1 MSSKANVQ
9 ITSSGRLYAAL
20 LLMGLCAVALVARAV
35 QLQVMDTDFLQG
47 QGDARHLRVVEI
59 PATRGRIT
67 DRNGEPLAVSTP
79 VESVWVNPPELLQSP
94 AEIIP
99 LAAVLG
105 VSASDIERKLTQ
117 RAEKE
122 FVWLKRRLIP
132 EQADRI
138 RNLAIPGV
146 FLQKEYRRFYPAH
159 EVTSHVLGYTNI
171 DDIGQEGLELAY
183 DNWMRGIPGSK
194 RVIKDRLGRIVEEV
208 ELIKEAQPGNDLHLT
223 IDRRLQYLAFRELQA
238 TLLEHQ
244 AQSGSVVLL
253 DVDSGEIL
261 AMVNLPAYNPNQVRK
276 GDGERKRNRAITDVV
291 EPGSVIKP
299 FIVATALESG
309 AYQPHS
315 PIDTAPGRLTV
326 SGHVIPDVRDFGLL
340 DVTRVLTKS
349 SNVGIT
355 KIALSL
361 EPEHIW
367 STYSRFGF
375 GKVTGTGFPGESAG
389 VLRNHE
395 RWRLL
400 EQATISYG
408 YGLSVTPLQLAQAYA
423 ALANGGRLRPPTF
436 IKDAL
441 NPAISALDPSLAR
454 QIAAMLET
462 VTGADGTGQNAR
474 VANYRIAGKTG
485 TSRKAVAGGYADHYV
500 SSFAGFAP
508 ASNPQLVCVAVIND
522 PGGEAYYGGQ
532 VAAPLF
538 SRTMQGALRVL
549 DIPPDDYE
557 GMMANSSGGEN

>member
-1 MSSKANVQ
+1 MSGKAKQYEVSN
-9 ITSSGRLYAAL
+9 GRLYAAL
-20 LLMGLCAVALVARAV
+20 LLMGLCAVVLVARAV

-47 QGDARHLRVVEI
+47 QGNARHLRVVEI

-94 AEIIP
+94 ESIIP

-105 VSASDIERKLTQ
+105 VRASDIERKLTQ

-122 FVWLKRRLIP
+122 FAWLKRRLIP
-132 EQADRI
+132 READRI
-138 RNLAIPGV
+138 RDLQLPGV

-159 EVTSHVLGYTNI
+159 EVTSHILGFTNI

-183 DNWMRGIPGSK
+183 DNWMRGIPGQK
-194 RVIKDRLGRIVEEV
+194 RVIKDRLGRIIEEV
-208 ELIKEAQPGNDLHLT
+208 ELIREAQPGNDLHLT
-223 IDRRLQYLAFRELQA
+223 IDRRLQYLAYRELQR

-244 AQSGSVVLL
+244 ARSGSVVLL
-253 DVDSGEIL
+253 DVKTGEIL
-261 AMVNLPAYNPNQVRK
+261 AMVNLPAYNPNQAVK
-276 GDGERKRNRAITDVV
+276 SDGESLRNRAVTDVF

-299 FIVATALESG
+299 FVVAAALESG
-309 AYQPHS
+309 EYTPTS
-315 PIDTAPGRLTV
+315 PIDTAPGRLPV
-326 SGHVIPDVRDFGLL
+326 SGHMIHDVRDFGLI

-361 EPEHIW
+361 EPEQMW

-389 VLRNHE
+389 VLRNYQ

-423 ALANGGRLRPPTF
+423 ALANNGTLRPPVF
-436 IKDAL
+436 ILDAV
-441 NPAISALDPSLAR
+441 NPPVSVLDPKLAR

-462 VTGADGTGQNAR
+462 VLGPEGTGKKAR
-474 VANYRIAGKTG
+474 VANYRVAGKTG
-485 TSRKAVAGGYADHYV
+485 TSRKAVAAGYEDRYV
-500 SSFAGFAP
+500 ASFAGFAP
-508 ASNPQLVCVAVIND
+508 ASNPRLVCVAVVND
-522 PGGEAYYGGQ
+522 PAGETYYGGQ

-538 SRTMQGALRVL
+538 SRIMRGALRVI
-549 DIPPDDYE
+549 DIPPDDYQ
-557 GMMANSSGGEN
+557 GMVAGTSGRGK

>member
-1 MSSKANVQ
+1 MSQEVS
-9 ITSSGRLYAAL
+9 TGRLYAAL
-20 LLMGLCAVALVARAV
+20 LLMGLCAVTLVARAV

-47 QGDARHLRVVEI
+47 QGDARHLRIVDI
-59 PATRGRIT
+59 PATRGRMT

-79 VESVWVNPPELLQSP
+79 VDSVWVNPSELLQSP
-94 AEIIP
+94 DSIIP

-105 VSASDIERKLTQ
+105 VNASDIERKLTQ

-138 RNLAIPGV
+138 RTMAIPGV

-159 EVTSHVLGYTNI
+159 EVTSHVLGFTNI

-208 ELIKEAQPGNDLHLT
+208 ELIREAQPGNDLFLT
-223 IDRRLQYLAFRELQA
+223 IDRRLQYLAYRELQR

-244 AQSGSVVLL
+244 ARSGSVVLL
-253 DVDSGEIL
+253 DLVSGEIL
-261 AMVNLPAYNPNQVRK
+261 AMVNLPAYNPNQVTK
-276 GDGERKRNRAITDVV
+276 ADGESLRNRAITDVF

-309 AYQPHS
+309 LYQPS
-315 PIDTAPGRLTV
+315 TPIDTAPGRLTV
-326 SGHVIPDVRDFGLL
+326 SGHVIPDDHDFGLI
-340 DVTRVLTKS
+340 DVTGVLTKS

-389 VLRNHE
+389 VLRNHQ

-400 EQATISYG
+400 EQATIAYG

-423 ALANGGRLRPPTF
+423 ALANNGTLRPPTF
-436 IKDAL
+436 IRNAL
-441 NPAISALDPSLAR
+441 NPPISVLDPRLAR
-454 QIAAMLET
+454 QIAVMLET
-462 VTGADGTGQNAR
+462 VTGPEGTGKNAR
-474 VANYRIAGKTG
+474 VANYRVAGKTG

-500 SSFAGFAP
+500 ASFAGFAP
-508 ASNPQLVCVAVIND
+508 ASNPRLVCVAVVND

-538 SRTMQGALRVL
+538 ARIMRGALRVL
-549 DIPPDDYE
+549 DIPPDDYQ
-557 GMMANSSGGEN
+557 GMVANTTGGER